1 MVRIVGLCGSLRA
14 ASYNRGL
21 LRAAASSLPE
31 GATLEVVEIGALPLM
46 NQDLETP
53 GWPAEV
59 VAFRQALWGADAM
72 LFACPEYNAGIPA
85 PLKNAV
91 DWASRFEGGGRI
103 SAPAGETRR
112 TPLQEVPAAIMGATP
127 GSLGTARAQQHLRT
141 VLLACGMRLMPA
153 PDCYV
158 GSATQRF
165 DANSDLTD
173 EASRAAVAKTVAGL
187 VAWAGLAGRRRAT

>member
-1 MVRIVGLCGSLRA
+1 MVKIVGICGSLRA

-21 LRAAASSLPE
+21 MRAAAGMLPE
-31 GATLEVVEIGALPLM
+31 GATLTVAEIGALPLM
-46 NQDLETP
+46 NQDLESP

-59 VAFRQALWGADAM
+59 VAFRRVLWGAEAI

-91 DWASRFEGGGRI
+91 DWASRFEGANRT
-103 SAPAGETRR
+103 SAPAGETRK
-112 TPLQEVPAAIMGATP
+112 TPLQDRPAAIIGATP
-127 GSLGTARAQQHLRT
+127 GAVGTARAQQHLKT
-141 VLLACGMRLMPA
+141 VLLATGMRLLPL

-158 GSATQRF
+158 GHAAQRF

-173 EASRAAVAKTVAGL
+173 EASRAAVGKTVAAL
-187 VAWAGLAGRRRAT
+187 VEWAKLLRR

>member
-1 MVRIVGLCGSLRA
+1 MVRIIGLCGSLRA

-21 LRAAASSLPE
+21 MRAAAASLPE

-59 VAFRQALWGADAM
+59 VAFRHALWGADAM
-72 LFACPEYNAGIPA
+72 LFASPEYNAGIPA

-91 DWASRFEGGGRI
+91 DWGSRFEGGGRR
-103 SAPAGETRR
+103 SAPEGETRR

-158 GSATQRF
+158 GNAAQRF

-187 VAWAGLAGRRRAT
+187 VAWAGLAGRRGAT

>member
-1 MVRIVGLCGSLRA
+1 MVKIVGICGSLRA

-21 LRAAASSLPE
+21 LRAAASLLPE

-46 NQDLETP
+46 NQDLERP

-59 VAFRQALWGADAM
+59 VAFRQALWGAEAL

-91 DWASRFEGGGRI
+91 DWASRFEGSGRV
-103 SAPAGETRR
+103 SAPPGETRR
-112 TPLQEVPAAIMGATP
+112 TPLQEVPAAIIGATP
-127 GSLGTARAQQHLRT
+127 GSLGTARAQVQLRT
-141 VLLACGMRLMPA
+141 VLLACGTRLLPLPNA
-153 PDCYV
+153 YV
-158 GSATQRF
+158 GNATQRF

-173 EASRAAVAKTVAGL
+173 EASRAAVAKVVAGL
-187 VAWAGLAGRRRAT
+187 VAWTKLLRR